1 MSASHGEILELGH
14 PALRRVSEEVT
25 DVGGPTYLAERERL
39 VAAFRRFRA
48 EHGFGRA
55 MAAPQIGILRRMIV
69 LQLGEPVIL
78 LNPEIVWQS
87 DRLLTVWDDCMCFPH
102 LMVRVERYESIT
114 VRYVDEDGQIREWAN
129 LDPSTSELMQ
139 HEIDHLDGVLA
150 VDRAAGGGEAF
161 VARKLF
167 ESCPEH
173 FGRLV
178 DLWPRG

>member
-69 LQLGEPVIL
+69 LQLDEPVIL

-114 VRYVDEDGQIREWAN
+114 V
-129 LDPSTSELMQ
+129 LMQ